1 MKTCSGSKDASS
13 SWIPELYMFFKKI
26 FLWSPSPVSNSP
38 QIMSTS
44 SGSANVKTGLP
55 VQNGLLSSCKI
66 AKCNEMKSESQI

>member
-1 MKTCSGSKDASS
+1 MHQVVGYLNLD
-13 SWIPELYMFFKKI
+13 MVI
-26 FLWSPSPVSNSP
+26 FNILLFTLSPVSNSP